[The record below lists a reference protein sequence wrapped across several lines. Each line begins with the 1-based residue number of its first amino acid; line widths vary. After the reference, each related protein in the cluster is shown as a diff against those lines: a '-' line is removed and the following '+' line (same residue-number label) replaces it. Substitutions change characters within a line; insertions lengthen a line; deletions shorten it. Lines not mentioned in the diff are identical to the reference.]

1 MLTVERW
8 NWQSK
13 NRIFVSK
20 QNMTCWP
27 DKSCREVYSC
37 GCRLALSH
45 PRAYGRS
52 LALLCHRVSML
63 CDGYVCMYVW
73 VPYTLHRIQQY
84 HFIPRP
90 RTAALLRSHSPP
102 SHKTSKTNSNK
113 SKYPA
118 LSPSPPV
125 SLSLSLSFSIS
136 ISISNPNPSNT
147 DLLSSGSRF
156 KTIDPI

>member
-20 QNMTCWP
+20 QNMTCCP
-27 DKSCREVYSC
+27 DRSYREVYSC

-63 CDGYVCMYVW
+63 CDVYVCMYVCMDSIH
-73 VPYTLHRIQQY
+73 PPPHTTIPLHTSPPHRS
-84 HFIPRP
+84 FIEIPF
-90 RTAALLRSHSPP
+90 SP

-136 ISISNPNPSNT
+136 NPNPSNT